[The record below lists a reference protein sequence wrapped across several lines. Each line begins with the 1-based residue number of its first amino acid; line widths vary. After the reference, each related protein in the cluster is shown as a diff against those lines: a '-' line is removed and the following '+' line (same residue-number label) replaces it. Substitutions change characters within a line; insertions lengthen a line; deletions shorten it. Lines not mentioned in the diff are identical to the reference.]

1 MARITLDK
9 KDTYGVTS
17 LGMSLTPVVDG
28 EPTNIVFHSYGN
40 YSSAVRFI
48 SISTDGHAVVAWGE
62 DSLYTYEGV
71 DFNEVYDIVTE
82 THSLGKAG
90 NFIKK
95 NSAPKTKMVF
105 GERFNLFSMFNE
117 ETQAYEDERV
127 C

>member
-9 KDTYGVTS
+9 KDTYGATS
-17 LGMSLTPVVDG
+17 LGMNLEPVVDG

-48 SISTDGHAVVAWGE
+48 SISTDGHAVVGWGE

-71 DFNEVYDIVTE
+71 DFNEVYDMVTE

>member
-1 MARITLDK
+1 M
-9 KDTYGVTS
+9 
-17 LGMSLTPVVDG
+17 
-28 EPTNIVFHSYGN
+28 
-40 YSSAVRFI
+40 
-48 SISTDGHAVVAWGE
+48 
-62 DSLYTYEGV
+62 

-90 NFIKK
+90 NIIKK